1 MSLFQFIKNTVSIA
15 DLVGEYVSLRSIG
28 TYLKGCCPFHSEKT
42 ASFTVSPAKGIYYCF
57 GCQESGDVIS
67 FLAKIENCSQI
78 EAANE
83 LVERYHIEIPDELAH
98 KKNSVNKTKLKEL
111 QHICSFF
118 ASWTAAQLQNSVA
131 QDYLMARG
139 VQVEKFIGNIGYFP
153 QKMFNRFLQDALK
166 AGFLADD
173 LGKVGILIQGQSG
186 LYCPFEERII
196 FFIKDHLGKPIAF
209 GGRIFLKDDQ
219 RAKYYNSREHGAFK
233 KGDLLYGLDRAKKS
247 IQSQTKAILVE
258 GYIDCLMMWQAGFEN
273 TVATLGTACTTEQLT
288 LLSRYSSTI
297 YVMYDSDQAGI
308 NAMLRLVGLCW
319 KASLDMKVVSLPE
332 SVDPADFIASNGNV
346 QDLLNGALDIYRY
359 YILINGKNFSSKSFA
374 DRLEQ
379 INEILSVIEKVQD
392 ELKVDLL
399 MHEAAKAFDLPVT
412 LLKKKPKVKIPQLLP
427 VSTENENQIDYESIP
442 GLQKRFVSMLL
453 YDTSLYEPIF
463 ELWSLGLDY
472 PLDQV
477 MTFISILHKESRH
490 WQDGVWDLDKKII
503 EFIHRLALEYDHK
516 DGILNFDSIKQQFKR
531 HYWKDI
537 VKAFQKKIIFAEQ
550 LSDPDEVQRLLEK
563 FQQLKAT
570 F

>member
-67 FLAKIENCSQI
+67 FVAKIENCSQI

-83 LVERYHIEIPDELAH
+83 LVERYNIQLPDELAN
-98 KKNSVNKTKLKEL
+98 KKNAGNKTQLKEL
-111 QHICSFF
+111 QTICSFF
-118 ASWTAAQLQNSVA
+118 ATWTAAQLQNSIA
-131 QDYLMARG
+131 QEYLKARG

-173 LGKVGILIQGQSG
+173 LRKVGILMQGQSG

-196 FFIKDHLGKPIAF
+196 FFIKDHLGKPVAF
-209 GGRIFLKDDQ
+209 GGRIFQKDDQ
-219 RAKYYNSREHGAFK
+219 RAKYYNSREHSAFK
-233 KGDLLYGLDRAKKS
+233 KGDILYGLDRAKKS
-247 IQSQTKAILVE
+247 IQSQSKAILVE
-258 GYIDCLMMWQAGFEN
+258 GYIDCLMMWQAGFDN
-273 TVATLGTACTTEQLT
+273 SVATLGTACTNEQLA
-288 LLSRYSSTI
+288 LLSRYASTI

-308 NAMLRLVGLCW
+308 KAMLRLVGLCW
-319 KASLDMKVVSLPE
+319 KVSLDMKVVSLPE
-332 SVDPADFIASNGNV
+332 GVDPADFIADSGNV
-346 QDLLNGALDIYRY
+346 QDLLDTALDIYRY
-359 YILINGKNFSSKSFA
+359 YILINGKDFSGKSFA

-392 ELKVDLL
+392 DLKVDLL
-399 MHEAAKAFDLPVT
+399 MQEAAKAFDLPVA
-412 LLKKKPKVKIPQLLP
+412 LLKKHPKIKIPQVLP
-427 VSTENENQIDYESIP
+427 VSIGNESLIDYESIP
-442 GLQKRFVSMLL
+442 GLQKRFISMLL

-463 ELWSLGLDY
+463 ELWSVGLTY

-477 MTFISILHKESRH
+477 MVFIANLHKESRH

-531 HYWKDI
+531 YYWKDI
-537 VKAFQKKIIFAEQ
+537 VKVFQKKIISAEQ
-550 LSDPDEVQRLLEK
+550 QSDPDEVQKLLEK